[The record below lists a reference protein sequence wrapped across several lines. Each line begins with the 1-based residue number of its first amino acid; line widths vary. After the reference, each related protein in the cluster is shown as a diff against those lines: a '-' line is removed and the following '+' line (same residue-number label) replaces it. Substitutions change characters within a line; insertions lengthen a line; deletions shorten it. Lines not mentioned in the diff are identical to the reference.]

1 MPQSVSNLNHYIRA
15 FQKLHISR
23 SKGSAPHKPIL
34 LISVL
39 DEMENGTISE
49 NKVFISP
56 ELVARFKENWAI
68 LVDSNVFVPS
78 FALPFY
84 HLDGKGKKYSDN
96 FWHLSTFPGCEIA
109 VTSSNSIRSFAALK
123 SSVEYAY
130 FDTILFDYLIQPIY
144 RNILRTALLDT
155 YFERTKVNYV
165 NSRFIQGKYINNI
178 EFKMLNEGPLLYM
191 NEIQNADEE
200 EIFVRNGIFKK
211 LIPRIYNYTCC
222 ISGFRVESTSGIQM
236 IDACHIV
243 PFSESYDD
251 TITNG
256 ISLCPNLH
264 RAFDR
269 GLISIDDDYKVLVS
283 DVFYES
289 DSNYSIRVFENK
301 KIELPENQKYLPSK
315 VSLAKHRERWLDN
328 FK

>member
-1 MPQSVSNLNHYIRA
+1 MPQSGLDLNHYIRA
-15 FQKLHISR
+15 FQQLHISR
-23 SKGSAPHKPIL
+23 SRGAAPHKPIL
-34 LISVL
+34 LLAVL
-39 DEMENGTISE
+39 DEIENGSITE
-49 NKVFISP
+49 NRIFITP
-56 ELVARFKENWAI
+56 EMVSRFKEIWSV

-84 HLDGKGKKYSDN
+84 HLDGKGNKHSDH

-130 FDTILFDYLIQPIY
+130 FDAALFDYLIQPEY
-144 RNILRTALLDT
+144 RNILRITLLDK
-155 YFERTKVNYV
+155 YFENAK
-165 NSRFIQGKYINNI
+165 SRYLGGRIIQGNYINGV
-178 EFKMLNEGPLLYM
+178 EYKMLNEEPLQYKK
-191 NEIQNADEE
+191 EIQKADEE

-211 LIPRIYNYTCC
+211 LIPRIYNFSCC
-222 ISGFRVESTSGIQM
+222 ISGFRVESTTGIQM

-269 GLISIDDDYKVLVS
+269 GLISLDDNYKVLVS
-283 DVFYES
+283 DAFLES
-289 DSNYSIRVFENK
+289 DSNYSIRRFENK
-301 KIELPENQKYLPSK
+301 EIKLPENKKYLPSK
-315 VSLAKHRERWLDN
+315 EGLAKHRARWLSK